1 MTIKELLLDYAIYSR
16 WAHERLLDL
25 INTLT
30 PEQHH
35 ATTPSSFDS
44 LYKTISHIWGA
55 ESIWLARLSN
65 GTAKTP
71 GDPFGGS
78 MKKITDSLKEVDEN
92 WVKWIR
98 EKSDSQLTEKM
109 HYTNSAV
116 QEFYQP
122 YDILLTHI
130 FNHNTYHNGQL
141 VTMLR
146 TLGVEKIP
154 STDFIA
160 WSRLQLQ

>member
-1 MTIKELLLDYAIYSR
+1 MTAKGLLLNYALYSQ

-35 ATTPSSFDS
+35 TAIPSSFNS
-44 LYKTISHIWGA
+44 LYKTVSHKWGA
-55 ESIWLARLSN
+55 ESIWFARLSN
-65 GTAKTP
+65 GTAKAP
-71 GDPFGGS
+71 GDPFNGS
-78 MKKITDSLKEVDEN
+78 MEKISNSLKEVDEQ
-92 WVKWIR
+92 WVNWIR
-98 EKSDSQLTEKM
+98 EKSDSQLSDKM
-109 HYTNSAV
+109 HYTNTAG

-146 TLGVEKIP
+146 ALGVEKIP
-154 STDFIA
+154 ATDFVA